1 MNNFVFGNDPL
12 LYTNPV
18 SVPNMHNEVDIKRQ
32 LDSVMAQYQA
42 MQQQRPPQQPQE
54 DYLGDLD
61 NLTRSLDENMLIIL
75 NNDAEYIQIN
85 TYIQETIQIE
95 LMRDIKARLNNNPEV
110 VNKVKRIKEIINEIK
125 SEKENEDRRSMNE
138 LNDYIK
144 NYSDMTFNEYK
155 QLKSKK

>member
-42 MQQQRPPQQPQE
+42 MQQQRPPQPPQE

-110 VNKVKRIKEIINEIK
+110 VNKVKRLKEIINEIK